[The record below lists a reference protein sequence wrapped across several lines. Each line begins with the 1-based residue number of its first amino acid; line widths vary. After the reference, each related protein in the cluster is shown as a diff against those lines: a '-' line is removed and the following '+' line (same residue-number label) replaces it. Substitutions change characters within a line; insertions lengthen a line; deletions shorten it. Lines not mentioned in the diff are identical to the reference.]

1 MQTGTQVTSKPSD
14 RGEQG
19 EGARQMLNAGC
30 FAVRVL
36 CTCGGRTAAA
46 AVLSSLRGGKVSSP
60 FALAAMEAD
69 SEEKRALDS
78 FACVQRAHSLPSLT
92 GVYSAAQF
100 VHTFGTMGSA
110 KQKAGGQEAVRE
122 SESESESVGV
132 GVGVGVRE
140 TNTHTH
146 SQSNTHANFF
156 LSFPFSPPPLFLSI
170 SSFTPF
176 FTHLPFSL
184 SSHT

>member
-1 MQTGTQVTSKPSD
+1 MQAGTQVTSKPSD

-19 EGARQMLNAGC
+19 EAARQMLNAGC

-176 FTHLPFSL
+176 FTHLPLSL

>member
-1 MQTGTQVTSKPSD
+1 MQAGTQVTSKPSD

-19 EGARQMLNAGC
+19 EAARQMLNAGC

-110 KQKAGGQEAVRE
+110 KQKAGCRHKASIWDFVRRL
-122 SESESESVGV
+122 SVLAEG
-132 GVGVGVRE
+132 RRI
-140 TNTHTH
+140 
-146 SQSNTHANFF
+146 
-156 LSFPFSPPPLFLSI
+156 LLKSP
-170 SSFTPF
+170 
-176 FTHLPFSL
+176 
-184 SSHT
+184 SHTAKVVAGKRRCCGGAQRSREVEEG